1 VEIAGQVA
9 DELAIG
15 IQQAR
20 LYEQVRQHAEELEE
34 LVARRTEALQASE
47 ERFRAIFEG
56 ASVGIATTDLYGQ
69 VLNSNPALQAML
81 GYSAEELRRMAL
93 SDLTHTDD
101 RAPDLALFHE
111 LAGGRRRSY
120 SLETRFVRRDGEVI
134 WGRQALSVVRGA
146 GGWPRFA
153 IAMVEDI
160 TAQKQAQAALVQSEK
175 LAVAGRLAASLAHEI
190 NNPLQSVIG
199 CLGLAEEALAGG
211 EDAGRYLDVAGQELR
226 RTARIVAQLRDLHR
240 KPDAARRE
248 AVDVN
253 QVLEQVLAVN
263 QPRAREQGVEV
274 EWQPAE
280 GLPAVPAVAGQ
291 LQQVFLNLLLNAVE
305 AMPHGGRVRIRS
317 QAVEEPAGVRVR
329 CEDNGP
335 GIAEHVLARI
345 FEPFYSTRPDGLGL
359 GLFIC
364 HNLITEHGGTI
375 EVDSRL
381 GEGTTFNVWLPAA
394 NP

>member
-1 VEIAGQVA
+1 
-9 DELAIG
+9 
-15 IQQAR
+15 
-20 LYEQVRQHAEELEE
+20 
-34 LVARRTEALQASE
+34 
-47 ERFRAIFEG
+47 
-56 ASVGIATTDLYGQ
+56 
-69 VLNSNPALQAML
+69 ML
-81 GYSAEELRRMAL
+81 GYNPEELRRLAL
-93 SDLTHTDD
+93 SDFTHPDD

-111 LAGGRRRSY
+111 LPAGHRKSN
-120 SLETRFVRRDGEVI
+120 SLETRFIRKDDQVI
-134 WGRQALSVVRGA
+134 WSRLAVSLMHGA
-146 GGWPRFA
+146 QGEPRFA